1 MMYTRTSRHEEN
13 DWVGSDIWATDLL
26 SMTMVLLLFQEL
38 NGFEDS
44 VDNEPVVNG
53 FADEEVN
60 DQVFSYS
67 RISEK

>member
-1 MMYTRTSRHEEN
+1 
-13 DWVGSDIWATDLL
+13 
-26 SMTMVLLLFQEL
+26 MVLLLFQEL